1 MQNRNRPNCWLAVAP
16 LALVVSAAGGADWS
30 VSQDGT
36 GHYTLIQDAID
47 AAAGGDTV
55 TVYAGTYTE
64 TIDPSG
70 LAITVQ
76 ANLDDYGSVII
87 DGEGT
92 RQCVQCANE
101 ESDSTVFTGLVFE
114 NGSGV
119 DGGGLYMEGPLAG
132 PGATF
137 TLCTFRNCTATD
149 DGGAV
154 YMDSGA
160 PTFDTCTFENCVAA
174 SAGGAVAS
182 LDADATFIDCTFLE
196 CSAYDGGAANIGGGA
211 PSFENCEFNTNTA
224 SWSSGALRSQSG
236 SPSFSNCS
244 FTGCMSEGFN
254 VGAVQLLSGSDTI
267 TISNCVFSG
276 NQAGSI
282 GESSIGALSLNNV
295 VLDMSGCTFDANIAD
310 GASAMSVS
318 GESSIVLVAECQFDN
333 HENGAINIQTGEVSF
348 SSCSF
353 SGNSNEGTGGGAVR
367 ISGHLLFTPPVVD
380 FSSSTF
386 LANSAAWGG
395 AIYGSTSSALASAT
409 IALDNCTVEDGS
421 ATSKGAGLYL
431 TDAVSAVTNCAI
443 SGNDVASESSTS
455 GGGIYASGGTLDVSY
470 TTFSDNTCSSNSGH
484 AMRIVSDCA
493 ATLTSVSSCD
503 HASDG
508 EIYGDYTDDGGND
521 MGGWCCPGDVD
532 DDGEVDSADLFS
544 LITSF
549 GVSDMDADDRED
561 CSRDGDVDVEDLLG
575 LLYQWGTCSG
585 E

>member
-1 MQNRNRPNCWLAVAP
+1 MQNRIRPNCWLAVAP
-16 LALVVSAAGGADWS
+16 LALAVSTAGGADWT
-30 VSQDGT
+30 VRQDGT
-36 GHYTLIQDAID
+36 GDYTLIQDAID

-119 DGGGLYMEGPLAG
+119 DGGGLYMEGAYTG
-132 PGATF
+132 PGVTF
-137 TLCTFRNCTATD
+137 ALCTFRNCTATNN
-149 DGGAV
+149 GGAV
-154 YMDSGA
+154 YMYSGA

-174 SAGGAVAS
+174 GSGGAVTMMY
-182 LDADATFIDCTFLE
+182 ADAAFIDCTFSE
-196 CSAYDGGAANIGGGA
+196 CSAYEDGAVYIGYCA
-211 PSFENCEFNTNTA
+211 PSFENCEFSSNTA
-224 SWSSGALRSQSG
+224 SWTSGALTSQG
-236 SPSFSNCS
+236 GAPSFSNCS
-244 FTGCMSEGFN
+244 FTGCMSERAN
-254 VGAVQLLSGSDTI
+254 VGAVRLLSGSDTI
-267 TISNCVFSG
+267 TISNCLFSG
-276 NQAGSI
+276 NQAGST
-282 GESSIGALSLNNV
+282 GELDVGALYLSNV

-310 GASAMSVS
+310 ATSAVFVT
-318 GESSIVLVAECQFDN
+318 GESSIVSVTECQFDN
-333 HENGAINIQTGEVSF
+333 HENGAIRIQTGEVSF

-353 SGNSNEGTGGGAVR
+353 TGNSNEGTAGGAVY
-367 ISGHLLFTPPVVD
+367 ISGHLLYTAPVVG

-386 LANSAAWGG
+386 SGNSARWGG
-395 AIYGSTSSALASAT
+395 AIYGSTASALSSAT
-409 IALDNCTVEDGS
+409 IDLDNCTIEGGS
-421 ATSKGAGLYL
+421 ATSKGAGLDL
-431 TDAVSAVTNCAI
+431 RDAVSTVTNCEI

-455 GGGIYASGGTLDVSY
+455 GGGIYATGGTLDVSY
-470 TTFSDNTCSSNSGH
+470 TTFSDNTCSSNAGH
-484 AMRIVSDCA
+484 AMRIASDCA

-508 EIYGDYTDDGGND
+508 EIYGDYTDGGGND
-521 MGGWCCPGDVD
+521 MGTWCCPGDVD
-532 DDGEVDSADLFS
+532 DDGEVDSGDLLS

-575 LLYQWGTCSG
+575 LLYQWGTCSEG
-585 E
+585 